1 VNSQIIEV
9 IVEGIKMGTSILLVI
24 GITFGTIVV
33 SFVLG
38 ALILSKKNKS
48 GLSNQDEIA
57 QKYEQQSKRRPLW
70 KWN

>member
-1 VNSQIIEV
+1 MD
-9 IVEGIKMGTSILLVI
+9 GSIFLVI
-24 GITFGTIVV
+24 GITFAITVISFTI
-33 SFVLG
+33 G

-57 QKYEQQSKRRPLW
+57 NKNAQKMKRRPLW

>member
-1 VNSQIIEV
+1 MDANILIV
-9 IVEGIKMGTSILLVI
+9 IV
-24 GITFGTIVV
+24 ITFGIILV
-33 SFVLG
+33 SFTVG

-57 QKYEQQSKRRPLW
+57 QKNAQKFKRRPLW

>member
-1 VNSQIIEV
+1 MNSQIIEV

-38 ALILSKKNKS
+38 ARLS
-48 GLSNQDEIA
+48 
-57 QKYEQQSKRRPLW
+57 RT
-70 KWN
+70 